1 MGASCSCLPCPSL
14 PEVPLNNQVSS
25 MLSVFQSTTIE
36 DVDNDPEFSGSDC
49 KVCV

>member
-1 MGASCSCLPCPSL
+1 MGASCSCSPCPSL
-14 PEVPLNNQVSS
+14 PEVPLDSRVSS

-36 DVDNDPEFSGSDC
+36 DVENDPEFSGSDR